1 MPLQILV
8 RYLQTDGSFTE
19 DRPALPLSLGRATD
33 NAIQLPGMMVGL
45 HHASLSEAGEN
56 SLRLEASSPS
66 GVEVNGKAGVRSAV
80 VQPGDTISVGRSSL
94 QILATDT
101 PGWLIIDVDR
111 PREQADKPASVTGR
125 TNLASTG
132 ASVRRLS
139 LFAAL
144 TVLLLA
150 VGLPLTDSFTR
161 SITPTPLGA
170 FGERALSTG
179 RISNAHAHF
188 SDQCSACHIKPF
200 EAVPDS
206 ACLDCH
212 GEIAHHSE
220 SPAILEVPGFAE
232 RRCAECHREHGS
244 EHAIIPSRSTLCASC
259 HADPAI
265 PGFEGLKP
273 AHGFGDLH
281 PEFSPVVGVL
291 VDGRIAR
298 RRAPWTEDL
307 VDEGG
312 ILFSHAAHLG
322 EVPGPEG
329 LESLECVSC
338 HAPIGNAEHYDM
350 PQYETACGRCHA
362 LQAAVGQTVVTLPH
376 GDPGRVVGL
385 LQAAVAAIDPADLAP
400 EVRSRR
406 RPGMR
411 ARRGD
416 PATPESLVRDIIGTR
431 VCARCHVVS
440 ADGENTRIVQP
451 DPATNWFPSAR
462 FDHEPHQA
470 VDCNGCHRA
479 DGSGQASD
487 FLLPRKAVCERCHS
501 DERASTGVPS
511 QCIDCHDFHRAATQH
526 WPMGATAGPGD

>member
-1 MPLQILV
+1 MALQILV
-8 RYLQTDGSFTE
+8 RYLQRDGSYTE
-19 DRPALPLSLGRATD
+19 DRPTLPLSLGRSTD

-45 HHASLSEAGEN
+45 HHASLSEAGEDR
-56 SLRLEASSPS
+56 LRLEVTSPT
-66 GVEVNGKAGVRSAV
+66 GVELNGNAGVSSAV
-80 VQPGDTISVGRSSL
+80 VKPGDTLRVADSTL

-111 PREQADKPASVTGR
+111 PAEQQAAPSSVRGR
-125 TNLASTG
+125 TSLAATG
-132 ASVRRLS
+132 ASVRRLAII
-139 LFAAL
+139 AAL

-150 VGLPLTDSFTR
+150 VGVPLIDAFTH
-161 SITPTPLGA
+161 SIAPTPLGA
-170 FGERALSTG
+170 LGERALSTG

-188 SDQCSACHIKPF
+188 SDQCNACHLAPF
-200 EAVPDS
+200 EAVPDT

-212 GEIAHHSE
+212 GEVAHHSDA
-220 SPAILEVPGFAE
+220 PAITEVSGFAE
-232 RRCAECHREHGS
+232 RRCAQCHREHGS

-259 HADPAI
+259 HESPAI
-265 PGFEGLKP
+265 AGFEQLKP
-273 AHGFGDLH
+273 AHGFGDTH

-298 RRAPWTEDL
+298 RRSPWTEDL

-322 EVPGPEG
+322 EVPGPSG
-329 LESLECVSC
+329 LEAMECTSC
-338 HAPIGNAEHYDM
+338 HAPVGNAEHYDM
-350 PQYETACGRCHA
+350 PVYETACGRCHT
-362 LQAAVGQTVVTLPH
+362 LRAAVGETVVNLPH
-376 GDPGRVVGL
+376 GNPDRVVGL
-385 LQAAVAAIDPADLAP
+385 LQAAVTAIDPADLAP
-400 EVRSRR
+400 QVRSRR

-416 PATPESLVRDIIGTR
+416 PATPESLVQDIIGTR

-440 ADGENTRIVQP
+440 TDGERAQIVPP

-470 VDCNGCHRA
+470 VECNDCHRA
-479 DGSGQASD
+479 DVSGKAAD
-487 FLLPRKAVCERCHS
+487 FLLPRKAVCEQCHT

-511 QCIDCHDFHRAATQH
+511 QCIDCHDFHRAATLR
-526 WPMGATAGPGD
+526 WPMPAATGAGD